1 MGEKSSVKF
10 RYFLYQKLVTA
21 TQCIV
26 IFHYP
31 PPFLKRGTSFHQ
43 LWPSEDWCCRM
54 HNHYRF
60 GERERGLETRA
71 SLRGSGG
78 GSTQTK
84 RKKLAPKNEIIR
96 DLLPCQVQLCYA
108 ASGCNVNNEPL
119 FLLQRA
125 RTRIS
130 WIQQKGPECTLHGWP
145 FNRKRER
152 ETRFQ

>member
-1 MGEKSSVKF
+1 MGEKSRRKF
-10 RYFLYQKLVTA
+10 RKFTRSVVTA
-21 TQCIV
+21 THCAV

-43 LWPSEDWCCRM
+43 LWSPGDCSCRM
-54 HNHYRF
+54 HICYPI
-60 GERERGLETRA
+60 RGTRTRIGNE
-71 SLRGSGG
+71 SFHQLRGSGG

-108 ASGCNVNNEPL
+108 ASRCNVNNEPL

-125 RTRIS
+125 RTSFRCRE
-130 WIQQKGPECTLHGWP
+130 IQ
-145 FNRKRER
+145 
-152 ETRFQ
+152 